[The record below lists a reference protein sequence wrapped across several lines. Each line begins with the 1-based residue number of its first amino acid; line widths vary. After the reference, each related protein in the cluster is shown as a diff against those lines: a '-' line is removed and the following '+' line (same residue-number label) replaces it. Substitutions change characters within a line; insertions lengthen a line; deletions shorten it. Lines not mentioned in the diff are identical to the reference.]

1 MDASNSKANN
11 RSMLATEQQEH
22 GQGKSMNA
30 SNSRASNIRNT
41 CIRRNTC
48 NSMVASSIKEASNS
62 KANNRN
68 IGNST
73 SKSMDRERAWM
84 PVTVGP
90 ATEETLA
97 TKEPLVIAW
106 MPAAS

>member
-1 MDASNSKANN
+1 MD
-11 RSMLATEQQEH
+11 
-22 GQGKSMNA
+22 A

-48 NSMVASSIKEASNS
+48 NSMGATSTKDASNS

-68 IGNST
+68 IINST
-73 SKSMDRERAWM
+73 SKSMDKERAWM

-90 ATEETLA
+90 AAEETPA
-97 TKEPLVIAW
+97 TKEATAIAW
-106 MPAAS
+106 MPAASWTRA